1 VPRLC
6 NSSQPTKMSSRSTVR
21 LPISIP
27 EQLQNKFYTIKVGFS
42 PVLNDGSMSKDM
54 EAFKEET
61 LRPEDLEGS
70 SPDAKTLVLNR
81 SDITSFSKS
90 SERTEAVGAKVYLWT
105 GSKLIQVSEYC
116 PV

>member
-1 VPRLC
+1 
-6 NSSQPTKMSSRSTVR
+6 MSSRRTVR

-27 EQLQNKFYTIKVGFS
+27 ERLQNKFFTIKIAFS
-42 PVLNDGSMSKDM
+42 PVLKDGSMSKDM
-54 EAFKEET
+54 EVFKEET

-70 SPDAKTLVLNR
+70 SPDAKTLFLDR
-81 SDITSFSKS
+81 SDIPQFSKS

-105 GSKLIQVSEYC
+105 GSKIIQVSEYC